1 MVNVHEPTTNITTSI
16 LFIVVS
22 YSSASFRSNRP
33 ISTSSLAMW
42 ENVLPAFKARS
53 GSSRHSNIA
62 IRCKIRNNIRRSF
75 CDRTGASYTY
85 GKTRGRS
92 FRHPIPSKWLACG
105 GDSGSAHLGISDV
118 LGSDDFVPPPRAWP
132 IVVYLP
138 EWCLHR
144 GAHGGHTASRQ
155 PAELGLTRRE
165 RIPPENMM
173 GVQSPS
179 GTAPR
184 LSRHVGLLDPAGG
197 GRCALL
203 VRPICRFLVG
213 LYCGLSGF
221 RVDQCFRRRERHRIE
236 GWHLSRDRN
245 QDWP

>member
-1 MVNVHEPTTNITTSI
+1 MGGRLGIP
-16 LFIVVS
+16 
-22 YSSASFRSNRP
+22 YRQ
-33 ISTSSLAMW
+33 
-42 ENVLPAFKARS
+42 S
-53 GSSRHSNIA
+53 G
-62 IRCKIRNNIRRSF
+62 
-75 CDRTGASYTY
+75 
-85 GKTRGRS
+85 
-92 FRHPIPSKWLACG
+92 WLAVE
-105 GDSGSAHLGISDV
+105 SGSAHLGISDV

-236 GWHLSRDRN
+236 GWHLSRDRKSGLAMKTTRPLAPATMPKATKERTSPSLRN
-245 QDWP
+245 TRGAEPR